1 MSGVQIQ
8 EIAKLL
14 TKEVELMNS
23 FVSVLQKEEQIL
35 SDNQAEKLEQIIGEK
50 NLVLN
55 DILVIEKQK
64 NQLLTQLGF
73 AIDAEGMNA
82 FLAKTSGERSIHE
95 SWKQLL
101 ELSAQAKECNR
112 VNGLLI
118 NRQMVKNQTALN
130 ILQQTDQNAAVY
142 GADGQSK
149 TTSSSGRGFIAG

>member
-14 TKEVELMNS
+14 TKEVELMSS

-35 SDNQAEKLEQIIGEK
+35 SDNHADKLEQIISEK
-50 NLVLN
+50 NLVLS

-64 NQLLTQLGF
+64 NQLLSQLGF
-73 AIDAEGMNA
+73 AIDAEGMKA
-82 FLAKTSGERSIHE
+82 FLASTNNEPSIQE
-95 SWKQLL
+95 AWKQLL
-101 ELSAQAKECNR
+101 ELSSQAKESNR

-149 TTSSSGRGFIAG
+149 TTNSSGRSFIAG